1 MAQMR
6 SILQAKLWILLV
18 VCFQAG
24 CTPPLPQT
32 TVQPTNTMRALIPY
46 RTPTATRPPPT
57 LTPVDSLPVTLA
69 PSATPFTH
77 VVVRGETMLG
87 IALRYGV
94 PLEALQAANPG
105 VDPQFLSVDTAL
117 IIPLGDEVQVL
128 VATPTPMMM
137 DRNEPVCYRTG
148 DGGAWCF
155 LLVEN
160 NWTAAVENLSAWIGL
175 YGSDGEIIA
184 SQIAVGPINILR
196 PGQAM
201 PLLAFFHPPL
211 PNDIIARGELLTAIE
226 IPEDDGRYLDWQL
239 AELEVV
245 IREATNQEARVTG
258 MIAQPEGSTSPGQ
271 VWVAAVAYDLANQV
285 VGVRKYETNGDL
297 AFDLTVYSLGEAID
311 RVEILTELRP

>member
-6 SILQAKLWILLV
+6 PIPKEKLWILV
-18 VCFQAG
+18 VICFLAG
-24 CTPPLPQT
+24 CAQPLSEI
-32 TVQPTNTMRALIPY
+32 TVQPTNTLRALTPY
-46 RTPTATRPPPT
+46 RTPTATRPSPT
-57 LTPVDSLPVTLA
+57 LTPVDSLPVTPA

-77 VVVRGETMLG
+77 MVVRGETMLG

-94 PLEALQAANPG
+94 TLEALQASNPG

-117 IIPLGDEVQVL
+117 IIPLGDEIQVM
-128 VATPTPMMM
+128 VATPTPVMA

-160 NWTAAVENLSAWIGL
+160 NLTAAVENLSAWIGL
-175 YGSDGEIIA
+175 YGSDGEIIV
-184 SQIAVGPINILR
+184 SQVAVGPINILH

-201 PLLAFFHPPL
+201 PLIAFFHPPL
-211 PNDIIARGELLTAIE
+211 PTDIIARGELLTAIE

-239 AELEVV
+239 AELEVE

-258 MIAQPEGSTSPGQ
+258 IIEQPEGSISPGQ
-271 VWVAAVAYDLANQV
+271 VWIVAVAYDLADQV
-285 VGVRKYETNGDL
+285 VGVRKYETNGEL
-297 AFDLTVYSLGEAID
+297 AFELTVYSLGGAID
-311 RVEILTELRP
+311 RVEILIEIRP